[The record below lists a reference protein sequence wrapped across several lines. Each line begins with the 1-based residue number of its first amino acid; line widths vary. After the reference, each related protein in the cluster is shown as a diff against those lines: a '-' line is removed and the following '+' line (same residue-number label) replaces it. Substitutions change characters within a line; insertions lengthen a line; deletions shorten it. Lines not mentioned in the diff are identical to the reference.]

1 MFAIPPAM
9 PVCHPDRLIERS
21 VNLDGDRA
29 KERVTAVD
37 HHDCAH
43 TEWLAYVRVRDRC
56 GTYEL
61 GSRNDV
67 LQAFRIANA
76 DGRTRR
82 PEVFFATSKV
92 APFASG
98 VAKLVRFDD
107 DRSGCSRPRVL
118 FRYVPGPGIKS
129 FGAELKDVAPRFPGL
144 EIVLTEGRE
153 VAQQVMHYRYDRT
166 FDRYV
171 RYAGRTNRPA
181 AAFSPI
187 ARSAPFRRTVICPA
201 AGCVSLTSSSRPGT
215 SPWS

>member
-1 MFAIPPAM
+1 
-9 PVCHPDRLIERS
+9 

-29 KERVTAVD
+29 KERITAVD

-43 TEWLAYVRVRDRC
+43 SEWLAYVRVRDRC

-92 APFASG
+92 APVASG

-107 DRSGCSRPRVL
+107 RPSGCSRPRAL
-118 FRYVPGPGIKS
+118 FRYVPGAGIKT
-129 FGAELKDVAPRFPGL
+129 FAAELTDDAPQFPGL

-153 VAQQVMHYRYDRT
+153 VAQTVTRYRYDRKL
-166 FDRYV
+166 DRYV
-171 RYAGRTNRPA
+171 RYA
-181 AAFSPI
+181 
-187 ARSAPFRRTVICPA
+187 
-201 AGCVSLTSSSRPGT
+201 
-215 SPWS
+215 